1 VSTKKVF
8 DVLSSSDDCGRS
20 VTSWMQRYQST
31 MLALTTAYMDGHRNG
46 VAQSMLHAYNHD
58 FV

>member
-1 VSTKKVF
+1 VSTKQDF
-8 DVLSSSDDCGRS
+8 DVLSSLDDRGRS
-20 VTSWMQRYQST
+20 ITSWIQGYKST

-46 VAQSMLHAYNHD
+46 VAGSMLHACNHD